1 MEYTLENF
9 AMESLPVFSFIF
21 CLLISNAHAGY
32 PASDLAGAE
41 WKVLVEGETWVG
53 CSQQTEITWCR
64 SVAIIEAPQAKLSE
78 LLQSFETYPK
88 TFKRVYKTKVLAPNV
103 VHVLLDMPFPF
114 KYRDYIAHFVETQ
127 EAADLVFTFNAVEHV
142 DAVVPDQASVRLP
155 RAAGRWRLTPVGTSQ
170 TKVTYTWN
178 GELLGKIPTFG
189 LPEAWSTQGV
199 EVMEWLEEAVQ

>member
-1 MEYTLENF
+1 
-9 AMESLPVFSFIF
+9 MESLSVFSFIF
-21 CLLISNAHAGY
+21 SMMIFNANAGY

-53 CSQQTEITWCR
+53 CSQQPEITWCR
-64 SVAIIEAPQAKLSE
+64 SVATIDAPQAKLSE
-78 LLQSFETYPK
+78 LLHSFETYPD

-127 EAADLVFTFNAVEHV
+127 ENGDLIFTFNAVEHA
-142 DAVVPDQASVRLP
+142 DAAVPDQASVRLP
-155 RAAGRWRLTPVGTSQ
+155 RAAGRWRLTPVGTGQ

-178 GELLGKIPTFG
+178 GELLGKIPPFG
-189 LPEAWSTQGV
+189 LPEAWTTQGV
-199 EVMEWLEEAVQ
+199 EVMEWLTEAVQ